1 MTQIAAGLLVVAG
14 LYWAQT
20 ALVPVAI
27 AILLS
32 FLLAPVAD
40 RLERFHFPRIA
51 SLIAITVLALTLVA
65 GVGLLASNQVYSIA
79 NSLPK
84 YRQNIEERLR
94 FFTSAEPEVI
104 GKAAKMVKR
113 ARKDVAEETKQ
124 QQASA
129 GPGSEP
135 NDAPLP
141 VEIHQPPPTGLELLK
156 IYAAPVL
163 GPLGKAGLVV
173 IFVIFILLQRE
184 DLRDRLIRL
193 LGQDRLDVTTRAFDD
208 AGTRISRYLLAQFA
222 INLTYGLP
230 VALGLWLL
238 GLPGALLWGVL
249 AALLR
254 FIPFLG
260 PWLAA
265 SMPILLS
272 LAVFDGWYLPLAVV
286 GLFAVLE
293 LFSNNVMEP
302 WLYGSSTGL
311 SPVGV
316 ILAVVFWSALWGLVG
331 LVLAIPLTVCLVVAG
346 RHLPQFQF
354 FTILLSRDPA
364 LLPAERIY
372 QRLLAGDQ
380 DEVEE
385 LAYEYG
391 DRHGLMRLYDHIMV
405 PALHLAERNRHAG
418 HLDDD
423 QVRGVLDGITAIV
436 ADMGE
441 RQKHAAGGQQPDNP
455 RPNDQHVVL
464 CLPARDAADELT
476 AVMFAQVLHEAGVA
490 AEIGSEHT
498 LVGEALTRVAETTA
512 ALVCVS
518 ALPPRAINHARYLC
532 RRLASHDTR
541 VPIIVGLWNVHGN
554 LERMRARLTEA
565 GASQVVTTFEGG
577 ADQIQRRLSGL
588 AQISA

>member
-1 MTQIAAGLLVVAG
+1 MTQIAAVLLVVAG
-14 LYWAQT
+14 LYWAKSV
-20 ALVPVAI
+20 LVPIAI

-40 RLERFHFPRIA
+40 RLERFHLPRIA
-51 SLIAITVLALTLVA
+51 SLIAIMVLTLTLVA
-65 GVGLLASNQVYSIA
+65 GVGLLASNQVYSLA
-79 NSLPK
+79 DSLPK

-94 FFTSAEPEVI
+94 FFTSAEPGAI
-104 GKAAKMVKR
+104 GKAARMVTQ
-113 ARKDVAEETKQ
+113 ARKDVAQENTQ
-124 QQASA
+124 QQPSA
-129 GPGSEP
+129 VLEAER
-135 NDAPLP
+135 NDAPVP
-141 VEIHQPPPTGLELLK
+141 VQIRHPPPTGLELLK
-156 IYAAPVL
+156 TYAAPVL

-173 IFVIFILLQRE
+173 IFVVFMLLQRE
-184 DLRDRLIRL
+184 DLRDRMIRL

-208 AGTRISRYLLAQFA
+208 AGTRISRYLLAQLT

-265 SMPILLS
+265 AMPILLS

-346 RHLPQFQF
+346 RHLPQFRF

-364 LLPAERIY
+364 LLPAERFY

-385 LAYEYG
+385 LA
-391 DRHGLMRLYDHIMV
+391 
-405 PALHLAERNRHAG
+405 
-418 HLDDD
+418 
-423 QVRGVLDGITAIV
+423 
-436 ADMGE
+436 
-441 RQKHAAGGQQPDNP
+441 AA
-455 RPNDQHVVL
+455 
-464 CLPARDAADELT
+464 
-476 AVMFAQVLHEAGVA
+476 MFAQVLRLAGVA
-490 AEIGSEHT
+490 AETGSEHT
-498 LVGEALTRVAETTA
+498 LVGEALTRVDEPAA

-518 ALPPRAINHARYLC
+518 ALPPRAVSHARYLC
-532 RRLASHDTR
+532 RRLASHNSR
-541 VPIIVGLWNVHGN
+541 VPIIVGLWDVHDN

-565 GASQVVTTFEGG
+565 GACQVVTTFEGG